1 VWKLVFMPEAE
12 EERSELSPQER
23 AALHNAVVKLEQ
35 LGPAL
40 GYARTSA
47 IRGTEGLRELRPRQ
61 GRSPWRGLYRQ
72 VGAVFV
78 LAAVA
83 PEAERDPRRFRWSCE
98 AASERLDKLEEE

>member
-1 VWKLVFMPEAE
+1 MLNTWVPASAYIKGDIRAGVWK
-12 EERSELSPQER
+12 
-23 AALHNAVVKLEQ
+23 VVYC
-35 LGPAL
+35 PAL
-40 GYARTSA
+40 GYPHTSA

-98 AASERLDKLEEE
+98 AASERLHILEEE

>member
-23 AALHNAVVKLEQ
+23 AALHNA
-35 LGPAL
+35 AL